1 MKRVLLL
8 ACTLLLIG
16 TALAQTDRLIK
27 GFVQTEEGA
36 PLKGATIESIHGDV
50 RAVSGE
56 DGAFELRVSPYVT
69 QLNVT
74 LETYLPAKVDIESA
88 YLVIRLKVD
97 KKYFANKAKAE
108 AELAAL
114 AQQEAEAKIKAEEQK
129 RLAAQKEAEA
139 KIKAEEQKRLA
150 AQKEAEAK
158 AKAAAK
164 AEEQKRLAAQKEA
177 EAKVKLEEQK
187 RLAAQKE
194 AEAKVKLEE
203 QKRLAAQKVEEQK
216 RLADLKVTAAKEK
229 AEEQKRLA
237 AQKEAAK
244 ATREQLAKD
253 TAEKRRKE
261 YAEKQ
266 SGFGSIVDISYLTRG
281 KQYPYPAL
289 GLSYTAGY
297 RFNNQ
302 IYLGVGVGANL
313 NMHGGQAIRTIHKN
327 YDSKFLNPCLVSVPV
342 FAYFKA
348 NFIDRRWSP
357 YFAVAAGGNLSPK
370 QTITLDLCDAKYNT
384 MGVFINPQIGL
395 NIRTTTKT
403 SLYFAVGFQGF
414 TAPSCIEYTGYNAVI
429 RSALGYGLDV
439 HFGFTF

>member
-50 RAVSGE
+50 RTVSGE

-158 AKAAAK
+158 AKAAA
-164 AEEQKRLAAQKEA
+164 
-177 EAKVKLEEQK
+177 
-187 RLAAQKE
+187 
-194 AEAKVKLEE
+194 
-203 QKRLAAQKVEEQK
+203 
-216 RLADLKVTAAKEK
+216 K

>member
-158 AKAAAK
+158 AKAAA
-164 AEEQKRLAAQKEA
+164 
-177 EAKVKLEEQK
+177 
-187 RLAAQKE
+187 
-194 AEAKVKLEE
+194 
-203 QKRLAAQKVEEQK
+203 
-216 RLADLKVTAAKEK
+216 K